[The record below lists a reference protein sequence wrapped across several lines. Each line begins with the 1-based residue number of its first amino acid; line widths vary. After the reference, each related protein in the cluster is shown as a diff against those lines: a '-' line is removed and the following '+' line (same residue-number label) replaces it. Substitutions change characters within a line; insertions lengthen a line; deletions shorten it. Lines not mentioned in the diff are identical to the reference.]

1 MALPRLDRAVRSVAA
16 PVDLTFDVLTDLK
29 RHAGAFPFTT
39 MAAPPAPPR
48 VGDRFEAVTL
58 GFLRDI
64 MVLERL
70 ATSADGGHR
79 AIYRKVGGMFR
90 GTVEMTARPDRSDPG
105 RSEVS
110 WQYDV
115 WLPTGPRWLSRRA
128 ATIGCTLA
136 ASIALYRLG
145 GLAEDEARSA

>member
-1 MALPRLDRAVRSVAA
+1 MALPRLDRAVRSVSA

-79 AIYRKVGGMFR
+79 AVYRKVGGMFR
-90 GTVEMTARPDRSDPG
+90 GTVEMTARPSGTDRE

-110 WQYDV
+110 WVYDV

-128 ATIGCTLA
+128 VTIGCTLA

>member
-1 MALPRLDRAVRSVAA
+1 MALPRVDRAVRSVAA
-16 PVDLTFDVLTDLK
+16 PADLTFDVLTDLK

-70 ATSADGGHR
+70 ATSTDGGHR
-79 AIYRKVGGMFR
+79 AVYRKVGGMFR
-90 GTVEMTARPDRSDPG
+90 GTVEMTVRPGAGGDG
-105 RSEVS
+105 RSEVA
-110 WQYDV
+110 WVYDV
-115 WLPTGPRWLSRRA
+115 WLPKGPRWLSRKA

-136 ASIALYRLG
+136 AAVALYRLG